1 MGRPRWLLAPP
12 RHAWKT
18 AGAPLGSQFLN
29 SCGRFN
35 FTEYSGQDTM
45 EAAISALHYTAI
57 IVLMRKKIYKQ
68 IKRPIF
74 RAGYFMLGKKIPEFS
89 DKY

>member
-1 MGRPRWLLAPP
+1 MGRHRWLLAPP

-45 EAAISALHYTAI
+45 EAAMSALHYTAI
-57 IVLMRKKIYKQ
+57 LVHMTKNICLLKNLKA
-68 IKRPIF
+68 IF
-74 RAGYFMLGKKIPEFS
+74 RAGYFMLGKKIL
-89 DKY
+89 D